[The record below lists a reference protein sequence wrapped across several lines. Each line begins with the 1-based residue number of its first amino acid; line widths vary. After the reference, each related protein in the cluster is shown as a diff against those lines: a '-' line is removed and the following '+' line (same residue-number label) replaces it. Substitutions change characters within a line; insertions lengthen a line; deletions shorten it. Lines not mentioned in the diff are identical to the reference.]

1 MAKAPLNG
9 LGSDRGE
16 RLAGAGFQPAQGPRF
31 GGPQPLFALRPARL
45 ERMEVRRIG
54 RQVQHCSPRRL
65 DPLANPGDF
74 VRRQIVPHHHI
85 APAQPRTQNLLG
97 IGQENVTIGGGFGRH
112 RRHRSA
118 AANRAQNRQGSP
130 GSGGDR
136 CPLAARTAAA
146 VPGPVCPDAAFVQQ
160 YQPVRADSAC
170 SLSPLSALETARGS
184 VWFGRAG

>member
-1 MAKAPLNG
+1 MAEAPLNG
-9 LGSDRGE
+9 LGSDGGE
-16 RLAGAGFQPAQGPRF
+16 RLVEAGFQRAQGPRL
-31 GGPQPLFALRPARL
+31 GGPQPLFDLRLARL
-45 ERMEVRRIG
+45 DRIAGRRIG
-54 RQVQHCSPRRL
+54 RQGQHFSPRRL

-136 CPLAARTAAA
+136 CPLPA
-146 VPGPVCPDAAFVQQ
+146 G
-160 YQPVRADSAC
+160 RAD
-170 SLSPLSALETARGS
+170 RGR
-184 VWFGRAG
+184 RAGSGLS